1 MKKALISSRVT
12 TTHDIAAAMRGIQR
26 TALS

>member
-12 TTHDIAAAMRGIQR
+12 TTHDFAAVMRGIQR
-26 TALS
+26 TVLS